1 VLYLPINIVMKKY
14 LNLFTQTA
22 SLLYLWGRVQAVVY
36 LLAIL
41 GLVFYW
47 DPPMLFLSV
56 LGYVLFGMVGL
67 EIAHHRYFCHGSF
80 TCSRSVEWFLLI
92 CSIFAVGGGPLYWS
106 GLHRTHHKTA
116 DTDAD
121 PHRPFDQPILSFL
134 HCNDR
139 TRSEIDW
146 RIVRDLVDK
155 PGVLFLA
162 DHYGKVYFG
171 ILLAVGLISVK
182 FCLYFLVI
190 PGILT
195 LWATGLINVL
205 GHRVGYRNFDTPDN
219 TRNNTWLNLFTFGG
233 GLHHNHHY
241 NPRSYTTR
249 VKWYEHDLAGWV
261 IKHLLAK
268 EVRT

>member
-1 VLYLPINIVMKKY
+1 MQKY
-14 LNLFTQTA
+14 LNSIQESI

-41 GLVFYW
+41 GLVYFW
-47 DPPMLFLSV
+47 DPVWLLWS
-56 LGYVLFGMVGL
+56 LAGYVLFGMVGL

-80 TCSRSVEWFLLI
+80 TCSQGVEWFLLF

-106 GLHRTHHKTA
+106 ALHRTHHKYA
-116 DTDAD
+116 DTDND

-139 TRSEIDW
+139 TRAEIDW
-146 RIVRDLVDK
+146 SIVRDLVDK
-155 PGVLFLA
+155 PGVILLA
-162 DHYGKVYFG
+162 EHYGKIYFG
-171 ILLAVGLISVK
+171 ILLLVGLINLK

-190 PGILT
+190 PGIMV

-205 GHRVGYRNFDTPDN
+205 GHLWGYRNFDTPDN

-241 NPRSYTTR
+241 RPRSYTTQ